1 MKAAETVR
9 SQRPL
14 LWCHHPGKT
23 EVLNQRRQVFHVN
36 KVLIPQAR
44 RPLLPGTAE
53 HGRAAC
59 MPGQQ
64 TTGAVP
70 GVPEADA
77 TSAGSHENVNLYTS
91 TGADLNPPQVILP

>member
-44 RPLLPGTAE
+44 RPLLTGTAE
-53 HGRAAC
+53 HRTAFT
-59 MPGQQ
+59 PGQQ
-64 TTGAVP
+64 TKGAVP
-70 GVPEADA
+70 VVPEAGA
-77 TSAGSHENVNLYTS
+77 TSAGSRENVNLYASTS
-91 TGADLNPPQVILP
+91 ANLNPPRR